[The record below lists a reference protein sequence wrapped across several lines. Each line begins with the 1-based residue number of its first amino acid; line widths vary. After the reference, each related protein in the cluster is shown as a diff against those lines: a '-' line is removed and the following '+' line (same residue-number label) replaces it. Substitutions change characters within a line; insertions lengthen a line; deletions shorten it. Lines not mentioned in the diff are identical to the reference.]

1 MLSIVSNRVLAASLF
16 LAALWAA
23 SCAAPLGPGY
33 TVERQ
38 GVAVGFVPGT
48 EPRIEIHAEYRFRNT
63 GKQSLDSL
71 EVRLPR
77 GSEFR
82 LERVAAK
89 WDGKDGLF
97 ERHSDQA
104 GDVLHFKLSAPWPV
118 KRTHTLH
125 LEYSIV
131 SGGSEMPQLDVAPD
145 GFYLPISG
153 WLALPLP
160 PEGTIGSGGAP
171 PKEWI
176 LSVRVPADFLVRAS
190 GELKRPEKQNRR
202 GGIEFTQQA
211 HGVAPY
217 VVAGR
222 YFEQEYG
229 GAPCPVH
236 VWRKKK
242 FDKNEAEALAD
253 SVHKIAETYETMFGP
268 RDNTPRSIWVV
279 ESPLPEKHYG
289 LTNPGVGMGEL
300 EGLPESPP
308 DFAILSGSVEGRAI
322 GPQEIDHEIA
332 PALARSWISFGLN
345 PGYGKVPEPLKSLP
359 SYAAIVAEEA
369 INGPQVRTQTIQQ
382 DLKQYDSKQTAA
394 EVTSPQEGSKKEL
407 GVFTDGFA
415 NPFKTRLF
423 YFAMEDQFGRE
434 NLHKALRYMVQARKG
449 GGYSLDDMIAA
460 LDAQTH
466 QNAAA
471 FVRLWR
477 KHPGIPGEFRARYT
491 GQPAPAATLTK
502 EMKP

>member
-1 MLSIVSNRVLAASLF
+1 LLSNVSNRILAAPLF

-48 EPRIEIHAEYRFRNT
+48 EPRIEIQAEYRLRNT

-71 EVRLPR
+71 DVRLPR
-77 GSEFR
+77 GSKFR
-82 LERVAAK
+82 LEGVAAK
-89 WDGKDGLF
+89 WDGQAGVF
-97 ERHSDQA
+97 ETHSDPA

-145 GFYLPISG
+145 GFYLLISG

-160 PEGTIGSGGAP
+160 PEGTFGSGGAP

-176 LSVRVPADFLVRAS
+176 LTVRVPADFLVRAS
-190 GELKRPEKQNRR
+190 GKLKHADRRKRR

-211 HGVAPY
+211 RSVAPY

-242 FDKNEAEALAD
+242 FDKSEAEALAD
-253 SVHKIAETYETMFGP
+253 SVHKITETYETMFGP
-268 RDNTPRSIWVV
+268 RDNTPRSIWIM
-279 ESPLPEKHYG
+279 ESPTPVKRLAVSGPTAMGEAEGFPLAPPDIAFISLSESGNPVSLPETT
-289 LTNPGVGMGEL
+289 LTDIA
-300 EGLPESPP
+300 ES
-308 DFAILSGSVEGRAI
+308 
-322 GPQEIDHEIA
+322 
-332 PALARSWISFGLN
+332 LARTWSGLGMN
-345 PGYGKVPEPLKSLP
+345 RGYDKLPEPLKSLP
-359 SYAAIVAEEA
+359 SYAAIIAEEA

-382 DLKQYDSKQTAA
+382 DLKQYDSKHTAA
-394 EVTSPQEGSKKEL
+394 DVAEPQEGSKKEL

-415 NPFKTRLF
+415 HPFKTRLF

-477 KHPGIPGEFRARYT
+477 KHHGIPGEFRARYT